1 MNYIKK
7 HWRGELPFSIS
18 FWVNLALLNVVVSF
32 LFFILEIIISG
43 FYPPLMAKLFLLF
56 LILNLIIV
64 YPWQIVGAWRASERY
79 VKNKGSRFLSGGAKV
94 IIIFGV
100 IATVLDVSIDY
111 PIYLSSFQLGFK
123 KDTFATYSIE
133 LNSDKS
139 LLHISGG
146 IGFGISKETSEIIKA
161 NKTITGVVL
170 DSKGGRIYEGRELFK
185 LIKSHNLNTYTI
197 LGCYSACAIAF
208 MGGENRT
215 ITNNANLAFHQYSSF
230 SDAFAAST
238 DLKKEQNIDKN
249 LFIQQGVSKEFL
261 DRVYKTESDDLW
273 FPTKDE
279 LIAANVVHDIQSA
292 SDILPIDY
300 PDIESFTYE
309 DADKLLQETSAFQ
322 AIKKYEPD
330 AYESLVKTMH
340 SKLRKGATSK
350 EIGTVVRL
358 KLANIFMKYLPKTS
372 NAALINWATT
382 MVSTLKTLSQSDP
395 IQCIKF
401 IYPDQYGTSNYTNLI
416 SQQHQLEML
425 ELFNQIIVDSYTHDI
440 PNIDTQSAET
450 VLDKIVLEM
459 GDGVSYL
466 ELEGLQNKEDYRNS
480 CNAFLQFYSLV
491 GDEDPQIAANVLR
504 YALLNTE

>member
-1 MNYIKK
+1 LNYIKK

-18 FWVNLALLNVVVSF
+18 FWVNFALLNVVISF
-32 LFFILEIIISG
+32 LFYILGIKASE
-43 FYPPLMAKLFLLF
+43 FYPPLMAKLSLLF

-64 YPWQIVGAWRASERY
+64 YPWQIVGAWRASQRY
-79 VKNKGSRFLSGGAKV
+79 VKNSGSSFLSGGAKV
-94 IIIFGV
+94 IIIISV
-100 IATVLDVSIDY
+100 IATVLRTSIDY

-123 KDTFATYSIE
+123 NDPYATYSIE

-146 IGFGISKETSEIIKA
+146 IGFGASKETSEIIKA

-185 LIKSHNLNTYTI
+185 LIKSHNLNTYTT

-215 ITNNANLAFHQYSSF
+215 ITNNANLAFHQYSNL
-230 SDAFAAST
+230 SDAFAAHT
-238 DLKKEQNIDKN
+238 DLKKEQNFDKN

-279 LIAANVVHDIQSA
+279 LIAANVVHDIQPA
-292 SDILPIDY
+292 SNILPIDY

-309 DADKLLQETSAFQ
+309 DADKIMQEYSAYQ

-330 AYESLVKTMH
+330 VYESLVKTMH
-340 SKLRKGATSK
+340 SKFRKGATSK
-350 EIGTVVRL
+350 EMATASRL
-358 KLANIFMKYLPKTS
+358 QIKNIVMKYLPKTS
-372 NAALINWATT
+372 NTALINFAITT
-382 MVSTLKTLSQSDP
+382 VSTLKTLSQSDP
-395 IQCIKF
+395 IQCIKYL
-401 IYPDQYGTSNYTNLI
+401 YPDQYGVGNYTNLF
-416 SQQHQLEML
+416 SQQHQLEWQ
-425 ELFNQIIVDSYTHDI
+425 ELINQIIEDSYTHDI

-450 VLDKIVLEM
+450 VLEKIVLEM
-459 GDGVSYL
+459 GDSVSYL
-466 ELEGLQNKEDYRNS
+466 ELEELQNKEDYRNS
-480 CNAFLQFYSLV
+480 CNAIMQFFSLMV
-491 GDEDPQIAANVLR
+491 DEDPQIAANVLR
-504 YALLNTE
+504 YTFNTE